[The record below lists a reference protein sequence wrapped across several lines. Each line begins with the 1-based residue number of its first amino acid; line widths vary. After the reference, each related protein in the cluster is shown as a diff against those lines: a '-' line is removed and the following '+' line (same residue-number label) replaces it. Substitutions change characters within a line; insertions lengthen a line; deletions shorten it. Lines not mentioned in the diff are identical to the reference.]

1 MISVGKRIG
10 GFTIIEVM
18 IVLAS
23 TGALLIIAM
32 TVIGGQVASTNFQT
46 GTRSFATQLQNI
58 ANQVTSGQY
67 SVSNINCST
76 SPAGPVK
83 ITISS
88 GANNQGGNGCVF
100 AGKNI
105 YIDKYGSSGS
115 MYVFPVA
122 APCDNSTLLGNT
134 NCQDSV
140 TSIKDFRM
148 IDNQL
153 NLFTYS
159 MSSGLSIKC
168 INTNKGSC
176 DASNASNQICG
187 LGILATDNTTT
198 NNGSEYD
205 LYKMEGSNTN
215 NQVPPCSLNPPQPGN
230 PPNPCWP
237 DQLCQ
242 FHDKGFDV
250 PQKIASA
257 TFCIQQSRSNR
268 VLGVTISSN
277 ANNLS
282 GSGGNIQ
289 GSGFSVNIGLDA
301 TC

>member
-67 SVSNINCST
+67 SVTNIDC
-76 SPAGPVK
+76 
-83 ITISS
+83 ITIAAGQANVYLSS
-88 GANNQGGNGCVF
+88 GATNQGSINGCVF

-105 YIDKYGSSGS
+105 YIDQYGSSGS
-115 MYVFPVA
+115 IYVFPVA
-122 APCDNSTLLGNT
+122 APSPSSGTLISN
-134 NCQDSV
+134 
-140 TSIKDFRM
+140 FRM
-148 IDNQL
+148 IDNQA

-159 MSSGLSIKC
+159 MNSGLSIKC
-168 INTNKGSC
+168 INTNLGSC
-176 DASNASNQICG
+176 NSSNANHQICG

-205 LYKMEGSNTN
+205 LYKMEGNTAT
-215 NQVPPCSLNPPQPGN
+215 QGPPCSTNTPKPG
-230 PPNPCWP
+230 PCS
-237 DQLCQ
+237 DGQICQ
-242 FHDKGFDV
+242 YKDYGFS
-250 PQKIASA
+250 QSSKISSA
-257 TFCIQQSRSNR
+257 TFCIQQSGSNR

-282 GSGGNIQ
+282 GSGSYIQ
-289 GSGFSVNIGLDA
+289 GSGFSVNVGTNA
-301 TC
+301 SC

>member
-1 MISVGKRIG
+1 
-10 GFTIIEVM
+10 M

-23 TGALLIIAM
+23 TGALLLIAM

-67 SVSNINCST
+67 SVTNIDCIT
-76 SPAGPVK
+76 TPAGPANVYLN
-83 ITISS
+83 S
-88 GANNQGGNGCVF
+88 GANNQGGINGCVF

-105 YIDKYGSSGS
+105 YIDKYGTSGS
-115 MYVFPVA
+115 IYVFPVA
-122 APCDNSTLLGNT
+122 APCDNSTLLGNA
-134 NCQDSV
+134 NCQHSV

-148 IDNQL
+148 IDNKE

-159 MSSGLSIKC
+159 MDSGLTVRC

-205 LYKMEGSNTN
+205 LYKMEGNTAT
-215 NQVPPCSLNPPQPGN
+215 QDPPCVNNPPKPGN
-230 PPNPCWP
+230 FRPCASGS
-237 DQLCQ
+237 LCQ
-242 FHDKGFDV
+242 FNDAGFNENS
-250 PQKIASA
+250 KISSA
-257 TFCIQQSRSNR
+257 TFCIQQSGSSR

-289 GSGFSVNIGLDA
+289 GSGFSVNMGLDA